1 MRDFASI
8 YVPLRSLP
16 SSKAQEIKKSGTI
29 YCFDNA
35 SVIIDETVPY
45 MISHGNKVLL
55 LVLGLFT
62 LGFILFPSFSPT
74 RLLDQHYN
82 FDVMSDFSLADN
94 LEVSLS
100 QASAAATPSLSV
112 SVKNTHPST
121 PVTLLKW
128 DSPLDPL
135 ALQLGL
141 ISVTATGASAPI
153 DMPTIKVS
161 RAMPPG
167 ADSLVTLKAGESAS
181 SVVELRE
188 AFVPK
193 DTWAQGPAKVSM
205 KGHWGAVWPGLLKD
219 DLLGDLEKLRALGG
233 GGDGVLT
240 GEWES
245 PTKEIEA

>member
-1 MRDFASI
+1 
-8 YVPLRSLP
+8 
-16 SSKAQEIKKSGTI
+16 
-29 YCFDNA
+29 
-35 SVIIDETVPY
+35 
-45 MISHGNKVLL
+45 MISHSNKVLL
-55 LVLGLFT
+55 VVLSLFT
-62 LGFILFPSFSPT
+62 LGFILFPGISPT
-74 RLLDQHYN
+74 RLLDQYDNLH
-82 FDVMSDFSLADN
+82 VMSDFSLADN
-94 LEVSLS
+94 LEVSLL
-100 QASAAATPSLSV
+100 QASAAATPGLSV

-141 ISVTATGASAPI
+141 ISVTVAGASTPI

-167 ADSLVTLKAGESAS
+167 ADSLVTLEPGESAS

-205 KGHWGAVWPGLLKD
+205 KGRWGAVWPGLVKD
-219 DLLGDLEKLRALGG
+219 DLLGDPEKLRALGG

-240 GEWES
+240 GKWES
-245 PTKEIEA
+245 PTIEIEA